1 MKTTLRLVYIN
12 KMDPKDRIKY
22 GPDRSKSSSTIGKNS
37 TSAFTKIKKPVRLK
51 LPQINKK
58 VCVIS

>member
-1 MKTTLRLVYIN
+1 IIN

-22 GPDRSKSSSTIGKNS
+22 GPDRSKSSSIIGKNS
-37 TSAFTKIKKPVRLK
+37 NSAFTKIKKPVRLK